1 MPPIDIPQPGP
12 RLTAVATR
20 ALGAAHRLLQPRL
33 YGLERVPDRGPFLL
47 VGNHTLYGLQDVP
60 SLVYEIERARGV
72 FVRPLGDHLHFAI
85 PIWRDLLCELGMV
98 RGTRANCK
106 ALLEAEQAVMVFPG
120 GAHEESKRRGQHY
133 QLMWR
138 ERVGFARLAVAHGC
152 PIIPFAAVG
161 ADDTYT
167 VLLDAVHPL
176 AKPVRVISDRITGRP
191 EAFIPLARGLGPTLI
206 PRPERFYF
214 HFAPPIDTTSLAGQH
229 DKTDVLRALRDQVKR
244 GVEDGIRF
252 LLAERESDPHRH
264 LIPRLGRAARGGK
277 AEHVAIAIGAA
288 KDSDLTLPPNRLEL
302 APQAVEPR
310 RYSSMQVQ
318 YSNGEPHPRAGSSDI
333 LAARAVADRRQH
345 RQAVAAG

>member
-12 RLTAVATR
+12 RLTAVAAR
-20 ALGAAHRLLQPRL
+20 ALGVAHRLLQPRV
-33 YGLERVPDRGPFLL
+33 YGVERVPDRGPFLL

-85 PIWRDLLCELGMV
+85 PIWPTCCASSGWFAAPARTA
-98 RGTRANCK
+98 TRYSQ
-106 ALLEAEQAVMVFPG
+106 AEQGVMVFPG
-120 GAHEESKRRGQHY
+120 GAHEVFKGRGQHY

-167 VLLDAVHPL
+167 VMLDAAHPL
-176 AKPVRVISDRITGRP
+176 AKPIRAISDRVTGRP
-191 EAFIPLARGLGPTLI
+191 DAFIPIARGLGPTLI

-214 HFAPPIDTTSLAGQH
+214 HFAPPIDTTPLAGQH
-229 DKTDVLRALRDQVKR
+229 DNIDALRTLRDQVKH
-244 GVEDGIRF
+244 GVEDGITF
-252 LLAERESDPHRH
+252 LLAERESDPHRR

-277 AEHVAIAIGAA
+277 AEHVATTIGAG
-288 KDSDLTLPPNRLEL
+288 KDSNLTLPRYPHEL
-302 APQAVEPR
+302 ATRAVAPLR
-310 RYSSMQVQ
+310 DASTPVQ
-318 YSNGEPHPRAGSSDI
+318 HSNRQPHPRTGSSEI
-333 LAARAVADRRQH
+333 LAAPRQH
-345 RQAVAAG
+345 RQAALVG

>member
-12 RLTAVATR
+12 RTTAVAAR

-33 YGLERVPDRGPFLL
+33 YGLERIPDRGPFLL

-60 SLVYEIERARGV
+60 SLIYEIERARGV

-85 PIWRDLLCELGMV
+85 PIWRNLLCELGMV
-98 RGTRANCK
+98 RGTRANCQ
-106 ALLEAEQAVMVFPG
+106 ALFEAGQGVMVFPG
-120 GAHEESKRRGQHY
+120 GANEVFKRRGQHY

-167 VLLDAVHPL
+167 VMLDAAHPL
-176 AKPVRVISDRITGRP
+176 AKPIRAISDRITGRA

-214 HFAPPIDTTSLAGQH
+214 HFAAPIDTTPLAGHH
-229 DKTDVLRALRDQVKR
+229 DNIDALRALRDQVKH
-244 GVEDGIRF
+244 GVEDGIKF
-252 LLAERESDPHRH
+252 LLAEREHDPHRRI
-264 LIPRLGRAARGGK
+264 IPRLRRAARGGK

-288 KDSDLTLPPNRLEL
+288 TNSDLTLPPNRIEL
-302 APQAVEPR
+302 TPCAIESLRHPSLR
-310 RYSSMQVQ
+310 VQ
-318 YSNGEPHPRAGSSDI
+318 HNNGQPHPRTGSSDI
-333 LAARAVADRRQH
+333 RAVRAAPRQH

>member
-1 MPPIDIPQPGP
+1 MPPIDIPQPGA
-12 RLTAVATR
+12 RTTAVAAR

-33 YGLERVPDRGPFLL
+33 YGVERIPDHGPFLL

-98 RGTRANCK
+98 RGTRANCEALFK
-106 ALLEAEQAVMVFPG
+106 AQQAVMVFPG
-120 GAHEESKRRGQHY
+120 GAHEVFKRRGQHY

-167 VLLDAVHPL
+167 VLLDAAHPL
-176 AKPVRVISDRITGRP
+176 AKPIRVITDRITGRP
-191 EAFIPLARGLGPTLI
+191 DAFLPISRGLGPTLI

-214 HFAPPIDTTSLAGQH
+214 HFAPPIDTTPLAGRH
-229 DKTDVLRALRDQVKR
+229 DDIDALRMLRDQVKR
-244 GVEDGIRF
+244 GVEDGIEF
-252 LLAERESDPHRH
+252 LLAERAHDPHRR
-264 LIPRLGRAARGGK
+264 LIPRLRCAARGGK
-277 AEHVAIAIGAA
+277 AEHVAIAIAA
-288 KDSDLTLPPNRLEL
+288 GKDSNLTLPRYRLEP
-302 APQAVEPR
+302 APRAIEPR
-310 RYSSMQVQ
+310 RRPSTRVQ
-318 YSNGEPHPRAGSSDI
+318 HNNGQPHPRTGSSDI
-333 LAARAVADRRQH
+333 PAARAASRQH